1 MKLLNFNYILSNMDT
16 EMTNEKIAYIICGAV
31 LLIFL
36 WLFPDAISYSIKN
49 KKIEK
54 AKKIINSLTIDDFVF
69 EYKEKTKY
77 ISLSFSNIE
86 KIRKLD
92 GNIYTKCSFPYEYG
106 YSLLIRKDNI
116 EIEIEDELN
125 ELYKYIDGASQ
136 IEVKTHEL
144 CIYLNEA
151 AIKNLKKIVLPTKT
165 YLVNKYY
172 LTQKYN
178 IGRYY
183 IPCVPYEKN
192 NITEDDFTYEND
204 KEYYVKK
211 IKDIIKTE
219 LRRIEVYCL

>member
-1 MKLLNFNYILSNMDT
+1 MKLLNFNYILLSNI
-16 EMTNEKIAYIICGAV
+16 ELTNEDVAYIVCGAV

-36 WLFPDAISYSIKN
+36 WLIPDAISYSIKN

-54 AKKIINSLTIDDFVF
+54 AKNIINSLTIDDFVF

-77 ISLSFSNIE
+77 ISLSFFDIE

-92 GNIYTKCSFPYEYG
+92 GNIYIKRSLPYEYG

-116 EIEIEDELN
+116 EIEDELN
-125 ELYKYIDGASQ
+125 ELYKYIDGTSQ

-144 CIYLNEA
+144 CIHLNED

-165 YLVNKYY
+165 YHINTY

-183 IPCVPYEKN
+183 IPCVPYEKT
-192 NITEDDFTYEND
+192 NITEDDFTYKND

-211 IKDIIKTE
+211 IKDIIRTE
-219 LRRIEVYCL
+219 LRRIEVYSL